1 MALLE
6 QYSTWSYLID
16 LIKKHTPPTNL
27 QNLKWRNK
35 NLKLTSTLH
44 ASEEKQIKVQC
55 KIYLYLDGVWLFWIQ
70 LKVSWKFWRHPLFPE
85 MPNTHSSCKLLYHPF
100 HWVEWNILIWQHIFT
115 ENADFLQI
123 LLPLS
128 QLSPG
133 FLFAASPRQLQAQA
147 RHLRVQTDETSSTV
161 PCRSHQ
167 SNVFFLYC
175 HLLLDFILGGGL
187 IQDTFVY
194 NIRYCI

>member
-44 ASEEKQIKVQC
+44 SSEDKQIKVQR
-55 KIYLYLDGVWLFWIQ
+55 KIYLYLDGVWLFWIK

-100 HWVEWNILIWQHIFT
+100 HWVEWKYFDLAAHIYRKCGFST
-115 ENADFLQI
+115 NFAAIKSTLTWFSFRSI
-123 LLPLS
+123 S
-128 QLSPG
+128 SAASSPG
-133 FLFAASPRQLQAQA
+133 SASPCPNRRNFVHSPMQ
-147 RHLRVQTDETSSTV
+147 VTSKQ
-161 PCRSHQ
+161 C
-167 SNVFFLYC
+167 FFLYC
-175 HLLLDFILGGGL
+175 QLLLDWIGRRVNTEYL
-187 IQDTFVY
+187 
-194 NIRYCI
+194 CI